1 MCGQVIAVLNKD
13 SDSDSDMESDEELWL
28 SKEQRGREVRGVSGG
43 WQGERLTLARLKLA
57 LKYEQKQVIN
67 SVALHSSRIFQ
78 VYAPPWSI
86 GRPRAFQD
94 PLKPFPPSFLYPD

>member
-1 MCGQVIAVLNKD
+1 MEIINPKKKTED

-57 LKYEQKQVIN
+57 LKYEQKQV
-67 SVALHSSRIFQ
+67 SLWWMAR
-78 VYAPPWSI
+78 
-86 GRPRAFQD
+86 G
-94 PLKPFPPSFLYPD
+94 KTYPCQIKTCP